1 MNSSIIIDHDCLGV
15 MLENLQRL
23 AVSNVI
29 DESDLVIS
37 ACESL
42 FRTGAPKFGVFG
54 TEIDLYQTG
63 MKYFNRTIFAM
74 CKKIP

>member
-42 FRTGAPKFGVFG
+42 FRTGAPKFG
-54 TEIDLYQTG
+54 
-63 MKYFNRTIFAM
+63 KYVNDNTYTLNTRTFTW
-74 CKKIP
+74 KES